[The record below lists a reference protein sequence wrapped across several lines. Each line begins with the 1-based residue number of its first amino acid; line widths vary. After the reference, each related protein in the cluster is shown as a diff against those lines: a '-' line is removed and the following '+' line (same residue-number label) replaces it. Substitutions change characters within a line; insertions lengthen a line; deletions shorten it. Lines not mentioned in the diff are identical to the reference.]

1 MTVGEK
7 IQYYRKKAGLS
18 QEDLGQKLLVSRQ
31 TVSLWEMDKTLPTVD
46 NLRLLKELF
55 SVSVDEILDESEPT
69 EETEEIKPKETYVF
83 GLDKNDQNE
92 VNGKMRKPVLTYL
105 IVSIVASVALFV
117 LCIAFKA
124 HGVLRGLVTGWCLA
138 VIVHRLF
145 WFFFFKKT
153 QKRGEEKLSQST
165 LSYEVYDSFFV
176 LTVTRGGE
184 ITRTHKV
191 YFSEVENVHSFEK
204 FLVLEVTGTL
214 FVLKKELLSPDSVFY
229 SLAAPAPAIKE
240 EIDAKPDKRLVLVST
255 LLFLFSIFSLFGA
268 LFGVEIANEFYP
280 SPVENMWVFLLF
292 LPIPVASIV
301 FGFYL
306 KKKRQKYKKNVI
318 VGFIMAALL
327 AIYGSF
333 GFLLSDVYSHDD
345 APVLRVEEAL
355 GIDIPE
361 YTQINTQDW
370 TKGTQYVARG
380 TVISTSDV
388 YFDDA
393 AVAEFESKLGDD
405 PKWIDRIPS
414 DLVGITSTFC
424 DSGGDDYYIIYNKT
438 TKEYNTLPAESG
450 TYEFI
455 NVLYSVKDNSMT
467 LVEYTIEYVK

>member
-46 NLRLLKELF
+46 NLRLLKEIF

-69 EETEEIKPKETYVF
+69 EEPEEIKPKETYVF

-138 VIVHRLF
+138 VIVHRLV

-176 LTVTRGGE
+176 LNVTRGGE

-229 SLAAPAPAIKE
+229 SLSAPAPTAKE
-240 EIDAKPDKRLVLVST
+240 ETEVKPDKRLVLVSN
-255 LLFLFSIFSLFGA
+255 LLFVFSLFTIFGA
-268 LFGVEIANEFYP
+268 MFGVEIANEFYP
-280 SPVENMWVFLLF
+280 SPVDNMWVFLLF

-318 VGFIMAALL
+318 VGFIMAAIL

-355 GIDIPE
+355 GIDFPE

-370 TKGTQYVARG
+370 TKGTQYVSRG

-388 YFDDA
+388 YFDEE
-393 AVAEFESKLGDD
+393 AVAEFESLIPGD

-414 DLVGITSTFC
+414 DLIGITSTFC
-424 DSGGDDYYIIYNKT
+424 DSVGCDYYIIYNKD

-455 NVLYSVKDNSMT
+455 NVLYDAKDNSMM